1 MGTGR
6 ILGPVTVQSTAIFS
20 PGASI
25 GTLAISNNLTMSS
38 GSTNVFEVNLDTLEH
53 DLVAGVKN
61 VTYGGT
67 LVVNNVGGTAAATN
81 GATMQ
86 LLIAGSYGG
95 SFAAVNLPELGPGLA
110 WDMTG
115 QTNGSLKIVATVSM
129 VPTNI
134 TFSVTGSTLSLGWPA
149 DHLGWYAQS
158 NSVGVASPGFW
169 YDVADS
175 QLGTNLNITIDPAQ
189 PNVFF
194 RLRSP

>member
-1 MGTGR
+1 M
-6 ILGPVTVQSTAIFS
+6 
-20 PGASI
+20 
-25 GTLAISNNLTMSS
+25 
-38 GSTNVFEVNLDTLEH
+38 NLDTLEH

-95 SFAAVNLPELGPGLA
+95 SFRDRQPAGTGSRAGVGH
-110 WDMTG
+110 DG
-115 QTNGSLKIVATVSM
+115 QTNGTLKIVATVSM

-158 NSVGVASPGFW
+158 NSVGVASPGSW
-169 YDVADS
+169 YNVADS